1 MNNLKRN
8 FIDSGIWIALF
19 DQHPGADEAERVL
32 NENAE
37 RYCSLLT
44 LYEVLRYYQQRKPKE
59 VEYVGGQIKN
69 RSTLVGIDEAI
80 TFHALRLKQRY
91 PQFSTVDALSLATAR
106 KLNANFVTRDS
117 DFKGIPDARIIK
129 TT

>member
-1 MNNLKRN
+1 MGDSKRI
-8 FIDSGIWIALF
+8 FIDSGVWIALF
-19 DQHPGADEAERVL
+19 DDHPGASQAERIL
-32 NENAE
+32 ENNAE

-69 RSTLVGIDEAI
+69 RSKLIGLDEGIV
-80 TFHALRLKQRY
+80 FHALQLKLRH

-106 KLNANFVTRDS
+106 KLNATLVTRDS
-117 DFKGIPDARIIK
+117 DFKGIADTRVIK
-129 TT
+129 TE